1 MALQEVPLELFDG
14 PLDRERLM
22 EDVDA
27 VSFPLQQPGDPPDVP
42 IDRFELLASVGRG
55 GDGVG
60 LVPPTGSWR

>member
-27 VSFPLQQPGDPPDVP
+27 VGFLLQQPGDPPDVP

-60 LVPPTGSWR
+60 LVSPTGSWR